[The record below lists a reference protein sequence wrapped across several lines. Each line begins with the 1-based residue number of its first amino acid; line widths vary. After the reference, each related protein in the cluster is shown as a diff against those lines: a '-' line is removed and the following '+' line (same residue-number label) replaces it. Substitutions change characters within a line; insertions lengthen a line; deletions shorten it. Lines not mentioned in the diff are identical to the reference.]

1 MKSKYIP
8 EYLDEITEGLKL
20 ACSKLDLILEA
31 IYGDNDCQTI
41 KEDTLDGDN
50 DDQTINEDALDTETA
65 APKKRGR
72 KPKE

>member
-31 IYGDNDCQTI
+31 IYGDND
-41 KEDTLDGDN
+41 
-50 DDQTINEDALDTETA
+50 DQTINEDALDTETA